1 MIFTF
6 ILLFITILLGQM
18 VGSIFLKKEDYRI
31 INTISIILIAIIF
44 IINGYLTYQPI
55 ENTLFWDPQH
65 ETYEIVSK

>member
-55 ENTLFWDPQH
+55 ENMLFWDQQH